1 MAYAKQSTG
10 IKSKAKNTSKA
21 LATYTED
28 NTISYVNT
36 AYATYQ
42 STPIILIGTVKKP
55 ESKMSPMEKMQQI
68 QAGISKKALEQF
80 KNRASL
86 DYDKLAKLLAVT
98 RVTLINKPTA
108 EKFNTVLSERIL
120 ALADIYSYGYD
131 VFEDEQKFNQWMF
144 TENKA
149 LAGKTPFEVCNNQ
162 FGREEVKNIIGR
174 IEYGVYS

>member
-1 MAYAKQSTG
+1 MAYAKQQTG
-10 IKSKAKNTSKA
+10 AKATSKSTPKV
-21 LATYTED
+21 LATYAEA
-28 NTISYVNT
+28 NAVSYVNT
-36 AYATYQ
+36 AYVNYQ
-42 STPIILIGTVKKP
+42 STPIILVGTVHKP
-55 ESKMSPMEKMQQI
+55 ESKMSPIEKMQQL
-68 QAGISKKALEQF
+68 QAGISKKALEHF

-98 RVTLINKPTA
+98 RVTLINKPAA
-108 EKFNTVLSERIL
+108 EKFNAVLSERIL

-149 LAGKTPFEVCNNQ
+149 LGGKTPFDVCNNQ